1 MGIPTTD
8 ILSGSGPGDPHWIV
22 VDGYFIVTLPRCASS
37 VLVIVVRLYRLGV
50 RHLCCLCILSHT
62 TTYLMSVLLN
72 ELHNIV
78 FLSCQIDFCE
88 VNEILRFN
96 STILFFISKFMSF
109 FSGHVPHGGVLPC
122 RRYFAQACVAFLPA
136 EWIPMLTDCT
146 SVSVTLSQLVR
157 GRRRPNVKISGC
169 FKEPLSANRL

>member
-1 MGIPTTD
+1 LGIPTTD

-78 FLSCQIDFCE
+78 FLSCQINFCE

-109 FSGHVPHGGVLPC
+109 FSGVPHGGVLPC
-122 RRYFAQACVAFLPA
+122 RRYFAQACGHWPF
-136 EWIPMLTDCT
+136 
-146 SVSVTLSQLVR
+146 SRLSGSR
-157 GRRRPNVKISGC
+157 C
-169 FKEPLSANRL
+169 